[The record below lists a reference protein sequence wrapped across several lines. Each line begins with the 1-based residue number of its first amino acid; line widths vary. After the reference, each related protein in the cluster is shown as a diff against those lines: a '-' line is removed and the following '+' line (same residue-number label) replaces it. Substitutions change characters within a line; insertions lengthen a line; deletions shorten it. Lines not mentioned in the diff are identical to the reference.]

1 MAGNQ
6 TVPSGKTA
14 VQQKQ
19 NVDTIDLVEVFYTL
33 LGKWQ
38 WIVASTLICAII
50 SGVITVFFITPKYQA
65 SSTIYV
71 LNRKDSAINMSDLQ
85 IGTALTSDYIE
96 VFKMWEV
103 HEKVISNL
111 DLPYTYNQMN
121 SMLSVTNTTDTR
133 MLKISFTSTSAQEA
147 ADVANEYA
155 KVVREYI
162 AEKMDTDKPSIMSTA
177 LVPSAPISP
186 NKTKNVMLGAMLGL
200 VASCGVIVVIMLLDD
215 TYKTAED
222 IRKYTGL
229 VTLAEIPLEK
239 SQAAH
244 VHKREMKLPGGKKQ

>member
-6 TVPSGKTA
+6 TVPNGKTT

-103 HEKVISNL
+103 HEKVIS
-111 DLPYTYNQMN
+111 
-121 SMLSVTNTTDTR
+121 
-133 MLKISFTSTSAQEA
+133 
-147 ADVANEYA
+147 
-155 KVVREYI
+155 
-162 AEKMDTDKPSIMSTA
+162 
-177 LVPSAPISP
+177 APISP

-244 VHKREMKLPGGKKQ
+244 AHKREMELPGGKKQ